1 MSFESRINASCAD
14 GQKTKENAMNA
25 TGILV
30 TMLLLRLIIPLGLL
44 LWIGEIARRRQLAS
58 LHRA

>member
-1 MSFESRINASCAD
+1 
-14 GQKTKENAMNA
+14 MNA

-44 LWIGEIARRRQLAS
+44 LWIGEIARRRQLAQF
-58 LHRA
+58 HRSTGQL

>member
-1 MSFESRINASCAD
+1 MY
-14 GQKTKENAMNA
+14 A
-25 TGILV
+25 TEVFV